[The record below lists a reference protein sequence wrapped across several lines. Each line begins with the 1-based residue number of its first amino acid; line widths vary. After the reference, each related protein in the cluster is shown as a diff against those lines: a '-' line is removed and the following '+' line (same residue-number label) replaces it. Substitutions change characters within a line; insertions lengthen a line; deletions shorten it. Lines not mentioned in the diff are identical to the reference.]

1 QAIAILDEP
10 FPLESAQSPDALQTE
25 FNSSSSASQVRLLV
39 QARKGENRIILS
51 MLVPEPVELK
61 KTLRAYANSSEIEFQ
76 VRSKFL
82 DLENFEGETAE
93 ESCEGKASVRGGL
106 NSKAENAGGMLA
118 LRVSERELRRFET
131 KTAAVSLDCIAANLP
146 LQETQI
152 QPEEK
157 QFDFAL
163 AAALREELE
172 KLQGECGECA
182 IETEKQLLLG
192 NLAQANAELEKGKML
207 ALRRREELAAEK
219 LAFETAQEEF
229 QSEKEKALEASDFF
243 DAVFA
248 VFEESKGQESKNLL
262 YQQGKKARVEMEK
275 LLKNGEKAKT
285 ASELTALN
293 GRIGAKAE
301 AISQTAEQQKQ
312 NAGEEIAL
320 AELKQRQFGTQE
332 TLDALAQAKDYD
344 GKGNS
349 FTAWVI
355 AKKLNGALGSSG
367 ERQAREESNALVLGG
382 AGALVLIALA
392 FFFLRNKRDAAQA
405 FEEA

>member
-1 QAIAILDEP
+1 
-10 FPLESAQSPDALQTE
+10 
-25 FNSSSSASQVRLLV
+25 
-39 QARKGENRIILS
+39 
-51 MLVPEPVELK
+51 
-61 KTLRAYANSSEIEFQ
+61 
-76 VRSKFL
+76 
-82 DLENFEGETAE
+82 
-93 ESCEGKASVRGGL
+93 
-106 NSKAENAGGMLA
+106 
-118 LRVSERELRRFET
+118 
-131 KTAAVSLDCIAANLP
+131 
-146 LQETQI
+146 
-152 QPEEK
+152 
-157 QFDFAL
+157 
-163 AAALREELE
+163 
-172 KLQGECGECA
+172 
-182 IETEKQLLLG
+182 
-192 NLAQANAELEKGKML
+192 
-207 ALRRREELAAEK
+207 
-219 LAFETAQEEF
+219 
-229 QSEKEKALEASDFF
+229 
-243 DAVFA
+243 
-248 VFEESKGQESKNLL
+248 
-262 YQQGKKARVEMEK
+262 MEK
-275 LLKNGEKAKT
+275 LLKSGEKAKT

-344 GKGNS
+344 GRGNS